1 MHCKALTEASRD
13 SRHMAFWDTYES
25 LRIHILLNCSFLF
38 RAILWANSRCCGSN
52 ALHLRDVAQQ
62 WRRQMPQAKGQAWR
76 YSDHQKLSP
85 DFIQLFL
92 LLDTIAH
99 LLVTLGICRLG
110 FLLLARTARPLGR
123 SLGLATVLGTSCTL
137 GRRSLWLLGGV
148 TGTALK
154 KLPAALFVHVPLF
167 NAECGDAVADT
178 ADSSAWR

>member
-92 LLDTIAH
+92 LL
-99 LLVTLGICRLG
+99 
-110 FLLLARTARPLGR
+110 ARTARPLGR